1 MTIKFFVLFMS
12 KLSGVEI
19 PAINFLLL
27 FQSDL
32 AYEMEPRNETVQEI
46 MNHYV
51 EVETGLEVC
60 CD

>member
-1 MTIKFFVLFMS
+1 MAWKIPEIALF
-12 KLSGVEI
+12 L
-19 PAINFLLL
+19 FLL

-51 EVETGLEVC
+51 EVETGLEVRC
-60 CD
+60 S